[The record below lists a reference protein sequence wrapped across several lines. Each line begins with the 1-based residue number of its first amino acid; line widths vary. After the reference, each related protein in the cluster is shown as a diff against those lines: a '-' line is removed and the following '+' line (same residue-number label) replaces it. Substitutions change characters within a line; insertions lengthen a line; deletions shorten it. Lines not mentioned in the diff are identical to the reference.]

1 MAARLA
7 VKGPLTPSRRR
18 RRRRRRRRALGCAR
32 GRPGSQTIREMAEGF
47 SCFRAGCTAQ
57 INEGIVSIS
66 ELMGVT
72 SERAR
77 PQYDPENKNAQ
88 DNIYWS
94 GGAGVTV
101 GFGLVWYKVQFPV
114 WDEGVRRFES
124 VLLLI

>member
-18 RRRRRRRRALGCAR
+18 RRRRRRRALCCAR

-77 PQYDPENKNAQ
+77 ERGPSTILKTRALRTTFTGVEEPE
-88 DNIYWS
+88 S
-94 GGAGVTV
+94 
-101 GFGLVWYKVQFPV
+101 
-114 WDEGVRRFES
+114 
-124 VLLLI
+124 LLALA

>member
-1 MAARLA
+1 
-7 VKGPLTPSRRR
+7 
-18 RRRRRRRRALGCAR
+18 
-32 GRPGSQTIREMAEGF
+32 MAEGF

-72 SERAR
+72 SERASER
-77 PQYDPENKNAQ
+77 GPSTILKNKNAQ

-114 WDEGVRRFES
+114 WDEGVRGFES